1 MRAVVVDEIHTRIV
15 RKCGYADAKE
25 ISLMGYVSVVISKGS
40 YSTYYM
46 HYGGDGFP
54 QEERN
59 VLMIVADSGG
69 IGLFCVAAF
78 FK

>member
-1 MRAVVVDEIHTRIV
+1 
-15 RKCGYADAKE
+15 
-25 ISLMGYVSVVISKGS
+25 MGYVSVVISKGS

-69 IGLFCVAAF
+69 IGLFCVAVF